1 VIRFVKPY
9 FSLGGANGGSIC
21 SYLTTQRCPH
31 LLKGGTDLRYTQ
43 ELLGHKSSRTTEIY
57 THVST
62 KNLSKIKS
70 PLDSLK
76 IGEEKIIEDG
86 GVRPEGCIC
95 EVCSDIEGC
104 ISAIVCIYL

>member
-1 VIRFVKPY
+1 M
-9 FSLGGANGGSIC
+9 
-21 SYLTTQRCPH
+21 
-31 LLKGGTDLRYTQ
+31 
-43 ELLGHKSSRTTEIY
+43 GHKSPRTTENY

-62 KNLSKIKS
+62 KNLSKIRS